1 MRWRISLAPV
11 PDGRRPYTVMVQS
24 LRRQMPGLFGLPEA
38 KAIVDLA
45 YSGEC
50 YCDGDDFA
58 IEVATALEAGGGKVS
73 LEVAP

>member
-1 MRWRISLAPV
+1 MMWRILLAPA
-11 PDGRRPYTVMVQS
+11 PGGGRPFAVMVQS

-50 YCDGDDFA
+50 YCDGDDFV